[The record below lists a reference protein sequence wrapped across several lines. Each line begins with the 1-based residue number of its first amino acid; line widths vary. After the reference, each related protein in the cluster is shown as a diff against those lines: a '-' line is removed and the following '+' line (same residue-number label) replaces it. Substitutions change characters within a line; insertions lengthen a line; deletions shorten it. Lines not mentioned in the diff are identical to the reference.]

1 MQIAPLL
8 HVGRGVTAIIGGGG
22 KTTLMETLAGELSK
36 KGKVIITTTTHIC
49 RPKQYETLLD
59 ADEAAVSAA
68 LERSGIV
75 CVASQ
80 AESSK
85 LCAPW
90 LSMGTLAQLA
100 DFVLVEADGAK
111 RLPLKAHAS
120 HEPVIPEEAQRV
132 IMVIGIDGVGK
143 TIRETCHRSALYAQ
157 LAGVDEETVVTP
169 QLAARVVNAEG
180 YGDRVYINKV
190 ESAAD
195 YEAAQAMANEFSCP
209 VIAGSL
215 HQGVYVCL
223 VMTDLARP
231 TAIRRTVAFSDAIVH
246 GETTVEGLRAVRA
259 ENAAEAKKLLREGS
273 LPVLAD
279 PECACREELAPDALV
294 DAILAKRN
302 LGTKIDDAPI
312 VVGVGPGFT
321 AGEDCHAVVET
332 MRGHTL
338 GRVIGGFAG
347 ERVLRAPCDGI
358 FTAVHRIGDTVEEG
372 ETIGFVEGQP
382 MKCTISGVLRG
393 VLDDG
398 VPVKKGMKSGDVDP
412 RCKPEYCTTLSD
424 KALAVGGGVVEAVLY
439 LSAKQQGRR

>member
-80 AESSK
+80 EESGK
-85 LCAPW
+85 LCAPR

-120 HEPVIPEEAQRV
+120 HEPVIPPCAQRV
-132 IMVIGIDGVGK
+132 VAVVGIDGIGK
-143 TIRETCHRSALYAQ
+143 PIGAACHRSARYAQ
-157 LAGVDEETVVTP
+157 LALADEEALVTP
-169 QLAARVVNAEG
+169 EIAARVLNAEG
-180 YGDRVYINKV
+180 GFDRVYINKV

-223 VMTDLARP
+223 
-231 TAIRRTVAFSDAIVH
+231 H
-246 GETTVEGLRAVRA
+246 
-259 ENAAEAKKLLREGS
+259 
-273 LPVLAD
+273 
-279 PECACREELAPDALV
+279 
-294 DAILAKRN
+294 
-302 LGTKIDDAPI
+302 
-312 VVGVGPGFT
+312 
-321 AGEDCHAVVET
+321 
-332 MRGHTL
+332 
-338 GRVIGGFAG
+338 
-347 ERVLRAPCDGI
+347 
-358 FTAVHRIGDTVEEG
+358 
-372 ETIGFVEGQP
+372 
-382 MKCTISGVLRG
+382 
-393 VLDDG
+393 
-398 VPVKKGMKSGDVDP
+398 
-412 RCKPEYCTTLSD
+412 
-424 KALAVGGGVVEAVLY
+424 
-439 LSAKQQGRR
+439 

>member
-8 HVGRGVTAIIGGGG
+8 HVGRGVTAIIGGGGG

-80 AESSK
+80 AESGK

-169 QLAARVVNAEG
+169 QLAARIVNAEG

-223 VMTDLARP
+223 
-231 TAIRRTVAFSDAIVH
+231 H
-246 GETTVEGLRAVRA
+246 
-259 ENAAEAKKLLREGS
+259 
-273 LPVLAD
+273 
-279 PECACREELAPDALV
+279 
-294 DAILAKRN
+294 
-302 LGTKIDDAPI
+302 
-312 VVGVGPGFT
+312 
-321 AGEDCHAVVET
+321 
-332 MRGHTL
+332 
-338 GRVIGGFAG
+338 
-347 ERVLRAPCDGI
+347 
-358 FTAVHRIGDTVEEG
+358 
-372 ETIGFVEGQP
+372 
-382 MKCTISGVLRG
+382 
-393 VLDDG
+393 
-398 VPVKKGMKSGDVDP
+398 
-412 RCKPEYCTTLSD
+412 
-424 KALAVGGGVVEAVLY
+424 
-439 LSAKQQGRR
+439 

>member
-1 MQIAPLL
+1 MDLPSTQQKILDSAKRWFLERGFKSAPLRAIVNDAGFTL
-8 HVGRGVTAIIGGGG
+8 GAFYGYYKNKEELFYALTDETAQGVAAIVGRGVTAIIGGGG

-75 CVASQ
+75 CVASR
-80 AESSK
+80 AESGK

-223 VMTDLARP
+223 
-231 TAIRRTVAFSDAIVH
+231 H
-246 GETTVEGLRAVRA
+246 
-259 ENAAEAKKLLREGS
+259 
-273 LPVLAD
+273 
-279 PECACREELAPDALV
+279 
-294 DAILAKRN
+294 
-302 LGTKIDDAPI
+302 
-312 VVGVGPGFT
+312 
-321 AGEDCHAVVET
+321 
-332 MRGHTL
+332 
-338 GRVIGGFAG
+338 
-347 ERVLRAPCDGI
+347 
-358 FTAVHRIGDTVEEG
+358 
-372 ETIGFVEGQP
+372 
-382 MKCTISGVLRG
+382 
-393 VLDDG
+393 
-398 VPVKKGMKSGDVDP
+398 
-412 RCKPEYCTTLSD
+412 
-424 KALAVGGGVVEAVLY
+424 
-439 LSAKQQGRR
+439 

>member
-1 MQIAPLL
+1 MAKQGFSYYKAETDRFQDIKIKRLKKKYRCAGYAVYQYVLNEIYR
-8 HVGRGVTAIIGGGG
+8 VRGYCLTFTEDHLFDVSEYWDIEEEEVTAIIGGGG

-80 AESSK
+80 AESGK

-169 QLAARVVNAEG
+169 QLAARIVNAEG

-223 VMTDLARP
+223 
-231 TAIRRTVAFSDAIVH
+231 H
-246 GETTVEGLRAVRA
+246 
-259 ENAAEAKKLLREGS
+259 
-273 LPVLAD
+273 
-279 PECACREELAPDALV
+279 
-294 DAILAKRN
+294 
-302 LGTKIDDAPI
+302 
-312 VVGVGPGFT
+312 
-321 AGEDCHAVVET
+321 
-332 MRGHTL
+332 
-338 GRVIGGFAG
+338 
-347 ERVLRAPCDGI
+347 
-358 FTAVHRIGDTVEEG
+358 
-372 ETIGFVEGQP
+372 
-382 MKCTISGVLRG
+382 
-393 VLDDG
+393 
-398 VPVKKGMKSGDVDP
+398 
-412 RCKPEYCTTLSD
+412 
-424 KALAVGGGVVEAVLY
+424 
-439 LSAKQQGRR
+439 